1 MKKDKQGFHFD
12 GQDATDLGDVIFR
25 YPIDGS
31 GAEKPAS
38 LRSVLDD
45 LRTTNIGHTG
55 NTGPTGPTGAT
66 GSGSTGPTGPQGNTG
81 NTGVTGPTGG
91 GITGVTGP
99 TGDKGETGPT
109 GATDGATG
117 ATGKTGP
124 TGATGDAVAVG
135 VTGLTVAAE
144 PLRGGLYLVKGGT
157 GVMDELYACVKG
169 TDDNY
174 SFMPI
179 QFSI

>member
-45 LRTTNIGHTG
+45 LRTTDIGHTG
-55 NTGPTGPTGAT
+55 N
-66 GSGSTGPTGPQGNTG
+66 
-81 NTGVTGPTGG
+81 
-91 GITGVTGP
+91 TGP

>member
-31 GAEKPAS
+31 GAEKPTS

-45 LRTTNIGHTG
+45 LRTTDIGHTG
-55 NTGPTGPTGAT
+55 N
-66 GSGSTGPTGPQGNTG
+66 
-81 NTGVTGPTGG
+81 
-91 GITGVTGP
+91 TGP